1 MKNPIRN
8 AWYLIWHKPRK
19 FLFALLT
26 RVPWIMP
33 NDEIYL
39 KWFYYLSTGKHL
51 NLQQPTTYNEKLQWL
66 KLYDRNPRYV
76 TMADKYAVKEYVA
89 KQIGEEYVIPTIGKW
104 DNPSDIEWDK
114 LPNQFVLKTN
124 HDGGGNG
131 VVICK
136 DSKDFDYKRAV
147 TKMQK
152 SMRRDV
158 YKIGREWPYKTI
170 KKCVLAE
177 PYMEDSATKEL
188 RDYKFFCFD
197 GVVKALFV
205 ATERQSK
212 EGVCFDF
219 FDEQFNHLDIT
230 QEYSHYKGVIN
241 KPESFELMKSL
252 AAKLSKGIPHVRID
266 FYEVDGHP
274 YFGEFTFYHWSG
286 YGPFVPVEWET
297 IFGDWIKLPIK

>member
-1 MKNPIRN
+1 
-8 AWYLIWHKPRK
+8 
-19 FLFALLT
+19 
-26 RVPWIMP
+26 MP

-66 KLYDRNPRYV
+66 KLHNRKEEYV
-76 TMADKYAVKEYVA
+76 TLVDKYAVKEYVA

-114 LPNQFVLKTN
+114 LPDQFVLKTN

-158 YKIGREWPYKTI
+158 YKIGREWPYKDV
-170 KKCVLAE
+170 KKCVFAE
-177 PYMEDSATKEL
+177 QYIEDTVLKEL
-188 RDYKFFCFD
+188 KDFKFYCFNGIPKILLIAVDRASGQTKMNFYDMDFNPLDLQREHPNTMSPIDKPQCFD
-197 GVVKALFV
+197 
-205 ATERQSK
+205 E
-212 EGVCFDF
+212 
-219 FDEQFNHLDIT
+219 
-230 QEYSHYKGVIN
+230 
-241 KPESFELMKSL
+241 MKQI
-252 AAKLSKGIPHVRID
+252 AAKLSRDIPTVRVD
-266 FYEVDGHP
+266 LYEVNGHP
-274 YFGEFTFYHWSG
+274 YFGELTFFASSVLGCFKPEKWDRI
-286 YGPFVPVEWET
+286 W
-297 IFGDWIKLPIK
+297 GDWIELPFV